1 MRFGLTV
8 PIFDSLAD
16 PRVLADLATAAEDN
30 GWDGFFVW
38 DHVRYRGP
46 VEAAT
51 DPWISLA
58 AIALRTQR
66 ITIGP
71 MVTPL
76 ARRRPHIVAR
86 QVVALDQ
93 LSDGRVVLGVGL
105 GLDTSGEEFV
115 RFGEETDP
123 RTRAGML
130 DEALELLRALLSGKP
145 VDHHGAHYTAADVR
159 FLPTPTNGAVPIW
172 VAARWPHRRPLRRAA
187 RFDGVFAIDL
197 SAAEL
202 PALIATID
210 AERAALANHPF
221 EVVVHDIAGAAPQAW
236 AEAGATW
243 LLTTFDPFRVDARQI
258 RDVIAAGPVC
268 GV

>member
-8 PIFDSLAD
+8 PPFDQLAD
-16 PRVLADLATAAEDN
+16 PRTLAELAGLAEDS

-38 DHVRYRGP
+38 DHVRYRAP
-46 VEAAT
+46 VQAAT

-66 ITIGP
+66 ITIGA

-76 ARRRPHIVAR
+76 ARRRPQIVAR

-93 LSDGRVVLGVGL
+93 LSGGRVVLGVGL

-123 RTRAGML
+123 RRRAEML
-130 DEALELLRALLSGKP
+130 DEALDLLVSLLSGQP
-145 VDHHGAHYTAADVR
+145 VDHHGAHYTAADVT
-159 FLPTPTNGAVPIW
+159 FLPTPVSGSLPIW
-172 VAARWPHRRPLRRAA
+172 VAARWPNRRPLRRAA

-197 SAAEL
+197 TPAQL
-202 PALIATID
+202 PELIAALG
-210 AERAALANHPF
+210 AERDSTAGAF
-221 EVVVHDIAGAAPQAW
+221 EVVVHDGVGADPGPW
-236 AEAGATW
+236 ADAGATW
-243 LLTTFDPFRVDARQI
+243 LLTTFDAFRAAPRQI
-258 RDVIAAGPVC
+258 RDVITAGPVR